1 MYTEYLFLSTNLKAK
16 FPKLLDKYQWE
27 FLVNAD
33 INDVIS
39 FLRESIYSSLLD
51 GFSGFLR
58 ILNDDLKI
66 FSKTVKSPYWD
77 LMVFEFMVHDIRNEL
92 FQISSKERAEGY
104 FNLPYTKFY
113 YELKKDIVAK
123 CLNIWQQTNDL
134 NLLNLAIDFEVLK
147 KSKDFSVVIEN
158 KRVRDFWVF
167 KNSLLWIKINL
178 RLEKYN
184 YPIETLKKFGIDVA
198 HFSAYYNE
206 ELKRKV
212 FEDVKESDCDF
223 VIRKYLYIFL
233 NTNFKPVI
241 SGPEVVLFYFYNKVW
256 EMEDI
261 LFLLENKKA
270 KIPKEYWER
279 GLLKINV

>member
-16 FPKLLDKYQWE
+16 FTKFLAKNQWE

-33 INDVIS
+33 ISDIIS
-39 FLRESIYSSLLD
+39 FLKESIYSPLLD

-77 LMVFEFMVHDIRNEL
+77 LMVFEFMAHDVRNEL
-92 FQISSKERAEGY
+92 FQVSSKERVEGY
-104 FNLPYTKFY
+104 FNLPYGKFY
-113 YELKKDIVAK
+113 HELKKDVIAK

-134 NLLNLAIDFEVLK
+134 NLLNLAIDLEVLK
-147 KSKDFSVVIEN
+147 KSEDFSNIIEN
-158 KRVRDFWVF
+158 KKVRDFWVF
-167 KNSLLWIKINL
+167 KNSLLWTKVNL

-184 YPIETLKKFGIDVA
+184 YPVETLRKFGIDVA
-198 HFSAYYNE
+198 HYRYYNE
-206 ELKRKV
+206 ELKRK
-212 FEDVKESDCDF
+212 FYEDVKDFDCDF
-223 VIRKYLYIFL
+223 IIRKYLYVYL
-233 NTNFKPVI
+233 NNNFKLVV

-261 LFLLENKKA
+261 LFLLENKRA
-270 KIPKEYWER
+270 KVPKEYWER